1 MKKLLLG
8 LLCAGFAGL
17 FAAPAAPAGD
27 APLWLRYPAISPDG
41 SRIAFT
47 YTGNIYVVPAA
58 GGEARC
64 IVSDAAY
71 DYTPVWS
78 PDGKTLAYA
87 SDRYGNFDLF
97 VVPAEGGAP
106 KRLTTHSAAEIP
118 CAFSADGKEIYFTAQ
133 ISDPAESA
141 LFPKASMSELYKVSI
156 AGGRPE
162 RVLATPAEE
171 IALLPGG
178 GFLYQDCKGG
188 ENLWRKHH
196 TSSITRDVWRYD
208 AATGKHTKLTDFA
221 GEDRQPRL
229 AADGRT
235 VYYLSERS
243 GSFNV
248 WSFPLDQ
255 PAEATQ
261 VTRFKTH
268 PVRFLSVA
276 KSGTLCFGFNGE
288 IYTCAPGGKPAK
300 VAIRITPTSLD
311 DEQRVLTV
319 TGGTG
324 ATVSPD
330 GKQIAFVSRGELFV
344 TSADYAT
351 TKQITHTAESESSP
365 SFAKDNRT
373 LAYASERGGQW
384 NIYTAKIVRD
394 EDPDFAHALRI
405 EERPLFND
413 TKHERTLPQFSPDG
427 KEIAFVE
434 DRSRLMVK
442 NLATGKVR
450 QITDGS
456 QHFSSGGYIDYAWS
470 PDGQWFALS
479 FTGNRHDPY
488 SDIGLVSAAGNG
500 PITNLTNSGYTDS
513 SPQWVLDGNAILFAS
528 ERYGMRNHA
537 SWGSLNDV
545 MIVFLNQEA
554 YDKFQLSK
562 EEYEL
567 LKEAEK
573 RQKKGDDKPGDKKG
587 DGDNREKA
595 ETDKDPKRIEVELRG
610 IEDRIVRLTPASSSL
625 MDATIDKQGE
635 KLYYI
640 ASFNGATGLWQLD
653 LRDKSNAQLQK
664 LEGGGSLAWDAKRE
678 MLFVL
683 GRTRISKMKAGTRE
697 LKPVAVRGE
706 MRLDPRAERAY
717 MFDHV
722 YRQEKYCFYT
732 ETLHGVDWE
741 GLRDNYA
748 RFLPHIGNN
757 YDFAELLSE
766 WLGELNVSHTGGR
779 YTHPVTASSAATAE
793 LGLFYDDSYTGEGVR
808 IAEVV
813 EKGPFDR
820 AASKAAAGDII
831 EAIDGTPIR
840 PGMDYYP
847 LLDRK
852 AGEQVLVALYR
863 PADQSRWEEVV
874 VPVSRAKWSEL
885 LYKRWVKQR
894 AADVD
899 RLSNGRLGYVHIE
912 AMGDPS
918 FRTVYSDILGK
929 YNDREGI
936 VIDTRFNGGGR
947 LHEDIEVL
955 FSGQKYFTQVVRG
968 KEACDMPSRRWN
980 KPSIMITCEANYS
993 NAHGTPWVYQHQGIG
1008 KLVGMPVPGT
1018 MTSVSWERLQD
1029 PTLVFGI
1036 PVVGYRLAD
1045 GSYLENQQLNPDIE
1059 VANAPERIVK
1069 GEDEQL
1075 AAAVR
1080 ALLAEIDAAKKR

>member
-1 MKKLLLG
+1 MKKLLFA
-8 LLCAGFAGL
+8 LLFAG
-17 FAAPAAPAGD
+17 AAATVSA
-27 APLWLRYPAISPDG
+27 APLWMRYPAISPDG
-41 SRIAFT
+41 TRIAFT
-47 YTGNIYVVPAA
+47 YRGDIYVVPVT
-58 GGEARC
+58 GGEARR

-71 DYTPVWS
+71 DYAPVWS
-78 PDGKTLAYA
+78 PDGRSIAYA

-97 VVPAEGGAP
+97 VVPDEGGVP
-106 KRLTTHSAAEIP
+106 RRLTTHSAAEVP
-118 CAFSADGKEIYFTAQ
+118 CAFSPDGKQIYYNAQ

-141 LFPKASMSELYKVSI
+141 LFPKASMSELYAVPV
-156 AGGRPE
+156 AGGRPV
-162 RVLATPAEE
+162 RILATPAEE
-171 IALLPGG
+171 VAPLPDGG
-178 GFLYQDCKGG
+178 LLYQDCKGG

-196 TSSITRDVWRYD
+196 TSSITRDLWRYD
-208 AATGKHTKLTDFA
+208 AATGSHTRLTDFA

-229 AADGRT
+229 AADGQT

-248 WSFPLDQ
+248 WSFPLDH
-255 PAEATQ
+255 PAEARQ
-261 VTRFKTH
+261 VTRFKGH

-276 KSGTLCFGFNGE
+276 KNGTLCFGFNGE
-288 IYTCAPGGKPAK
+288 IYTSNAATPKPIK
-300 VAIRITPTSLD
+300 VPVVITPTAVD
-311 DEQRVLTV
+311 DQTQVLSV

-330 GKQIAFVSRGELFV
+330 GKQIAFVSRGEVFV
-344 TSADYAT
+344 TAADYPT
-351 TKQITHTAESESSP
+351 TKQITHTAPAERDLT
-365 SFAKDNRT
+365 FAKDNRT
-373 LAYASERGGQW
+373 LAYASERDGQW
-384 NIYTAKIVRD
+384 NIYTARLVRD

-405 EERPLFND
+405 EESPLFND
-413 TKHERTLPQFSPDG
+413 RKHERTRPRYSPDA

-434 DRSRLMVK
+434 DRCRLMVK

-456 QHFSSGGYIDYAWS
+456 QHFSSDGSIDYAWS
-470 PDGQWFALS
+470 PDGKWFALS
-479 FTGNRHDPY
+479 FTGNRHNPY
-488 SDIGLVSAAGNG
+488 SDIGLVPADGSGAV
-500 PITNLTNSGYTDS
+500 INLTGSGYTDS
-513 SPQWVLDGNAILFAS
+513 SPQWVLDGNAILFES

-537 SWGSLNDV
+537 SWGSMNDV

-554 YDKFQLSK
+554 YDKYRLDK
-562 EEYEL
+562 EDYEL
-567 LKEAEK
+567 WKEAEK
-573 RQKKGDDKPGDKKG
+573 KQKNSDDKKPGDK
-587 DGDNREKA
+587 EKEGA
-595 ETDKDPKRIEVELRG
+595 DKAPKPIVVELRG
-610 IEDRIVRLTPASSSL
+610 IEERIVRLTPSSSNL
-625 MDATIDKQGE
+625 MDATIDREGE

-640 ASFNGATGLWQLD
+640 ASFNGVTGLWQLD
-653 LRDKSNAQLQK
+653 LRDKSNTQLQK
-664 LEGGGSLAWDAKRE
+664 LDGGASLQWDAKKE
-678 MLFVL
+678 QLFVL
-683 GRTRISKMKAGTRE
+683 GRTRISKMKAGTKE
-697 LKPVAVRGE
+697 LKPVAIRGE
-706 MRLDPRAERAY
+706 MRLDPQAERAY
-717 MFDHV
+717 MFDRV

-741 GLRDNYA
+741 GLRDHYA
-748 RFLPHIGNN
+748 QFLPHISNN

-779 YTHPVTASSAATAE
+779 YTHPAGASAAATAE
-793 LGLFYDDSYTGEGVR
+793 LGLFYDDTYTGDGLK

-813 EKGPFDR
+813 ERGPFDR
-820 AASKAAAGDII
+820 AASKVTAGDIV
-831 EAIDGTPIR
+831 ESIDGTPVR
-840 PGMDYYP
+840 RGEDYYP

-852 AGEQVLVALYR
+852 AGRKVLIAFRR
-863 PADQSRWEEVV
+863 PSDNTRWEEVA
-874 VPVSRAKWSEL
+874 VPVSRAEWSQL
-885 LYKRWVKQR
+885 LYRRWVKQR

-918 FRTVYSDILGK
+918 FRSVYSDILGK

-955 FSGQKYFTQVVRG
+955 FSGEKYFTQVVRG

-993 NAHGTPWVYQHQGIG
+993 NAHGTPWVYRHRNIG
-1008 KLVGMPVPGT
+1008 RLVGMPVPGT

-1059 VANAPERIVK
+1059 VANDPARIVK
-1069 GEDEQL
+1069 GEDQQL
-1075 AAAVR
+1075 AAAVQ
-1080 ALLAEIDAAKKR
+1080 ALLEEIDAKKR